1 MSESPNLEKV
11 AELFRALGA
20 VSRLR
25 LLATLSS
32 GEGTV
37 GSLVQTTGLSQPL
50 VSQHLRVLRSL
61 NLVSV
66 NRSGRE
72 AIYALSDQ
80 HVAHVINDAIAHA
93 DEAFT
98 TTT

>member
-1 MSESPNLEKV
+1 MNDSRNLEKV

-25 LLATLSS
+25 LLASLSA

-37 GSLVQTTGLSQPL
+37 GSLVQITGLSQPL

-61 NLVSV
+61 NLVTV

-80 HVAHVINDAIAHA
+80 HVAHVISDAIAHA
-93 DEAFT
+93 DEH
-98 TTT
+98 